1 MSYMKRNYLLFVLS
15 LLSVSSF
22 AQLTVQSGA
31 TLFIQ
36 SGATVTVQGDV
47 TSNADIQ
54 GTGLLLLKGSA
65 AQNVN
70 MNGFTIN
77 PNIEIDNT
85 NNIVLSGAARE
96 NGLITFTNG
105 KLVLGNFNFTLTSAG
120 SFAGAATG
128 KFAETNGSGIFKKEV
143 AANGTVVLPVGI
155 GTSYAPVQFQ
165 LSGTTLSSATVN
177 AKVISGGHPNKHPRS
192 TDFLKNYWTLST
204 NGVTGGTVT
213 TTGTYT
219 DPTDVTGTEADI
231 RSMTWNGSAWSMTGG
246 SQDNTVNTVT
256 APLAGTS
263 GDLYAMNR
271 FVLTSPKVYLQGA
284 YAGAGI
290 MTDVLRNSSGVY
302 TTGILPAS
310 NLLPFTDPYRSAP
323 YSTNFTHVN
332 NSAVETVAS
341 SVLADQATSSQNIV
355 DWVFLELRT
364 VSSPTV
370 APVTQTRSALIRKDG
385 VIVDVDGISPV
396 YFKNVD
402 AGSYVIS
409 VRHRNHLGISMDPT
423 TTIALNLAS
432 TSYDFSTASDAAIF
446 GTLGSAYTTSGGV
459 NLMWAGNANHNTNVR
474 YSGIGNDKDVIL
486 ADFTI
491 SGTTANYYRSDLN
504 MNRGIRYSG
513 INNDKDYLLSSVLG
527 ASTATQRNQ
536 ALPN

>member
-1 MSYMKRNYLLFVLS
+1 MKRNYLLFVLS
-15 LLSVSSF
+15 LLSVRSF

-31 TLFIQ
+31 TFFIQ

-77 PNIEIDNT
+77 PNIEIDNV
-85 NNIVLSGAARE
+85 NNITLTGAARE

-105 KLVLGNFNFTLTSAG
+105 KLVLGNNNFILTSAG

-128 KFAETNGSGIFKKEV
+128 KFAETNGTGLFKKEV

-165 LSGTTLSSATVN
+165 LTGTTLASATVN

-231 RSMTWNGSAWSMTGG
+231 RSMTWNGSVWSMTGA
-246 SQDNTVNTVT
+246 SQDNTGNTVT

-271 FVLTSPKVYLQGA
+271 FVLSSPKVFLQGA
-284 YAGAGI
+284 YAGAGV
-290 MTDVLRNSSGVY
+290 MTDLLRNSGAYSPG
-302 TTGILPAS
+302 TLPAS
-310 NLLPFTDPYRSAP
+310 NLLPLTDPYRSAP
-323 YSTNFTHVN
+323 YSANFTHVN
-332 NSAVETVAS
+332 NTSVETIAS
-341 SVLADQATSSQNIV
+341 SVLNDQVVSTQNIV
-355 DWVFLELRT
+355 DWVYLELRT

-370 APVTQTRSALIRKDG
+370 APVVQTRSALIRKDG

-409 VRHRNHLGISMDPT
+409 VRHRNHLGISIDPT
-423 TTIALNLAS
+423 TPISLNLAS
-432 TSYDFSTASDAAIF
+432 STYDFSTASDAALF
-446 GTLGSAYTTSGGV
+446 GTLGAAFTSSGGV
-459 NLMWAGNANHNTNVR
+459 NLMWAGNANQNTNVR
-474 YSGIGNDKDVIL
+474 YSGIGNDKDVLL
-486 ADFTI
+486 ADFNL

-513 INNDKDYLLSSVLG
+513 IGNDKDYLLSTVLG
-527 ASTATQRNQ
+527 SSTANQRTQ

>member
-1 MSYMKRNYLLFVLS
+1 MSYMKRNYLLLLLS

-31 TLFIQ
+31 TFFIQ

-54 GTGLLLLKGSA
+54 GTGLLLLKGTA

-77 PNIEIDNT
+77 TNIEIDNT
-85 NNIVLSGAARE
+85 NNVLLTGAARE

-105 KLVLGNFNFTLTSAG
+105 KLVLGNFNFTLSSAG

-128 KFAETNGSGIFKKEV
+128 KFAETNGTGQFRKEV
-143 AANGTVVLPVGI
+143 AANGTVSLPVGI

-165 LSGTTLSSATVN
+165 LTGSTLSSAFVT

-192 TDFLKNYWTLST
+192 SDFLKNYWTVST
-204 NGVTGGTVT
+204 SGVTGGTIA

-219 DPTDVTGTEADI
+219 DPTDVTGTESDLRA
-231 RSMTWNGSAWSMTGG
+231 MTWNGSAWSLGTT
-246 SQDNTVNTVT
+246 QDNVANTVT
-256 APLAGTS
+256 APLTTTT
-263 GDLYAMNR
+263 GDLYGMNR
-271 FVLTSPKVYLQGA
+271 FVLASPKVFLQGA
-284 YAGAGI
+284 YAGGGI
-290 MTDVLRNSSGVY
+290 MTDLLRNSSGVY

-332 NSAVETVAS
+332 NTTAETIAS
-341 SVLADQATSSQNIV
+341 TVLQDQATSTQNIV

-385 VIVDVDGISPV
+385 FIVDVDGVSPV

-423 TTIALNLAS
+423 TTVSLNLAS
-432 TSYDFSTASDAAIF
+432 TTYDFSTASDASIF
-446 GTLGSAYTTSGGV
+446 GTLGSAYTASSGI

-474 YSGIGNDKDVIL
+474 YTGIGNDKDVIL
-486 ADFTI
+486 SDFTI
-491 SGTTANYYRSDLN
+491 SGTVANYYRSDLN

-513 INNDKDYLLSSVLG
+513 INNDKDYLLSTVLG
-527 ASTATQRNQ
+527 ASTATQRSQ